1 MYGVATLRPDLTA
14 LVSYPMSSTTVVMVG
29 TMDD

>member
-1 MYGVATLRPDLTA
+1 MYGVATLRPDLIA
-14 LVSYPMSSTTVVMVG
+14 QVSYPMSLTTVVMDG

>member
-1 MYGVATLRPDLTA
+1 MYGVVTLRPDLTA
-14 LVSYPMSSTTVVMVG
+14 QVSYPMSLTTVIMDG